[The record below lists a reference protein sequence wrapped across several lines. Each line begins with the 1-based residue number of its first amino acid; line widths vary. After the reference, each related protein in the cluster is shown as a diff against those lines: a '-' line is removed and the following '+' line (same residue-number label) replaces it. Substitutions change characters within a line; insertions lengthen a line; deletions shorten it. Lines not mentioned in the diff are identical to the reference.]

1 MPDPLLIW
9 DAASG
14 RYRDTA
20 SGRFLSRAAVRREVD
35 ASLANVVKLTDTLAD
50 DLRAGRISLN
60 QWREEMRDVIK
71 AAQMGPSAIAAGGYD
86 QMTQADFGR
95 VGQRIRREYQYL
107 EQWVEQIK
115 GGLPIDNRMESR
127 SRQYIRSGRTTFLAL
142 ESQDMAERGFW
153 ARNVTRAGEH
163 CAECLAEE
171 AKGLV
176 PVNQLKPIGQR
187 QCLGNCNCFY
197 VWEKVA

>member
-1 MPDPLLIW
+1 MADPALTW
-9 DAASG
+9 DAATG
-14 RYRDTA
+14 RYRRSD
-20 SGRFLSRAAVRREVD
+20 GRFISRAAVRREVD
-35 ASLANVVKLTDTLAD
+35 TSLANVVRLTDTLAD

-60 QWREEMRDVIK
+60 QWREEMRAVIK

-127 SRQYIRSGRTTFLAL
+127 SRQYLRSGRTTFLAL
-142 ESQDMAERGFW
+142 ESQDMADRGFL
-153 ARNVTRAGEH
+153 ARSVLRPAEH
-163 CAECLAEE
+163 CAACIAE
-171 AKGLV
+171 ADKGLV
-176 PVNQLKPIGQR
+176 PVDQIVPPGQR
-187 QCLGNCNCFY
+187 TCLSNCRCFLVY
-197 VWEKVA
+197 ERAA